1 MDRGFVFLVVLTV
14 VFAIAGWFVAF
25 FRRLTS
31 DAPII
36 LDESLQL
43 PVSVRTPETWT
54 EGSPEEAEF
63 RAIANALEAHDAKR
77 RPDDKT
83 PGGKG

>member
-1 MDRGFVFLVVLTV
+1 MGRGFVFLVVLTA
-14 VFAIAGWFVAF
+14 VFAIAVWFVAF

-31 DAPII
+31 DTPII

-43 PVSVRTPETWT
+43 PVSVRTLETCT

-63 RAIANALEAHDAKR
+63 KAIANALEAHEAKR
-77 RPDDKT
+77 WPDGKAH
-83 PGGKG
+83 GGKG

>member
-1 MDRGFVFLVVLTV
+1 MGRGFVFFVVLTA
-14 VFAIAGWFVAF
+14 VFAIAAWFVAF

-36 LDESLQL
+36 LDEPLQL
-43 PVSVRTPETWT
+43 PVSVRTLETCT
-54 EGSPEEAEF
+54 EGSPEGAEF
-63 RAIANALEAHDAKR
+63 KAIEAKR
-77 RPDDKT
+77 WPDGKA